1 MGSAVP
7 ASAPD
12 TPTMSLFK
20 ALLLSALAVT
30 AKAAPTEVVA
40 GRVVT
45 HAVPSLHTFHSNP
58 PLHAVRGV
66 AAVHTPPAVHV
77 VRGVPAVHLVHHA
90 VPQAPA
96 VTEVRLVEPED
107 AEPAAQYS
115 FGYSI
120 TDSVTG
126 DSKSRQG
133 SGDGDVVSGSYSVA
147 DPDGRIRTVTYTADD
162 VHGFQA
168 TVTYDGQP
176 GPVAIPFNEPSTDTA
191 PVDASNFQSTDSAVT
206 AVRTSPIIPA
216 FNDAESLRTVDNL
229 GNTVSAVRTIPTFQ
243 NVNNAAGVD
252 AVQHF
257 GNAVTAVQTVPGF
270 HTFASTRNNI
280 GAGFRT
286 FPTFTATP
294 NTALRAF
301 PTFHAT
307 PALHQVHGL
316 DQGAVAVRTLPAVT
330 AFRHNPA
337 VHHVHSAAPSFIRTG
352 DGLSRLHFVQ

>member
-1 MGSAVP
+1 MGSAAP
-7 ASAPD
+7 ASAQARL
-12 TPTMSLFK
+12 TMSLFK

-40 GRVVT
+40 GRGVT
-45 HAVPSLHTFHSNP
+45 HAVPSLHTLQSSPFR
-58 PLHAVRGV
+58 HAVRGV
-66 AAVHTPPAVHV
+66 QAVQ
-77 VRGVPAVHLVHHA
+77 LVHHA
-90 VPQAPA
+90 VPQVPQAPA

-107 AEPAAQYS
+107 AEPGAQYN

-126 DSKSRQG
+126 DSKSRQE
-133 SGDGDVVSGSYSVA
+133 SRDGDVVSGSYSVA

-176 GPVAIPFNEPSTDTA
+176 GPVAIPFNEPSTDAT
-191 PVDASNFQSTDSAVT
+191 PVDASNFQATDSAVT

-229 GNTVSAVRTIPTFQ
+229 GNTVSAVRTIPTVQ

-280 GAGFRT
+280 G
-286 FPTFTATP
+286 
-294 NTALRAF
+294 
-301 PTFHAT
+301 
-307 PALHQVHGL
+307 
-316 DQGAVAVRTLPAVT
+316 
-330 AFRHNPA
+330 
-337 VHHVHSAAPSFIRTG
+337 
-352 DGLSRLHFVQ
+352 